1 MGQFRD
7 ITIKEV
13 IDEIN
18 VSYFLPDI
26 QREYVWLDR
35 VAEKKI
41 EQLFDSILRNYP
53 IGTFLF
59 WRLKKNDVETDKA
72 VQPSSDKLNFQLYK
86 FIENYDVRNPHN
98 EKIDITKV
106 NSNDLHI
113 VLDGQQRLTSLYIG
127 LRGSRTLRKP
137 RGRWDNPSA
146 FETKALYLNL
156 RYHPQEDN
164 TDDSYQFEFRT
175 PAQIPAPDINN
186 YWFKVGDILT
196 LKSIIKYSRD
206 NNLSDEEAEIL
217 EKLNNAFCVD
227 RLISYFEESEKNLDK
242 VLKIFI
248 RVNSGGTVLSYSD
261 LLMSILT
268 ANFTSDIRGKMNAY
282 VDAYKEKGFACFGRD
297 QILKTCLLLVG
308 ANHVFNLKNF
318 NRTNISLIE
327 NNWDAIVSSISDAI
341 QIVSDCGYSG
351 QLASGYIVSVIA
363 FYLYNK
369 HISYSRLSNIDKE
382 AIFKFIRNAQIT
394 SYFTTSLDRKINNI
408 KEGMEGVNSF
418 EEFNDKMAKMDANK
432 ALKVTVEDIDDL
444 LTLQYGQPGTL
455 PVLQLLYPNLNY
467 KSSTFH
473 IDHIYPKS
481 KFTSNNT
488 ALNPDYLQDKN
499 YLFNLQ
505 LLEGDENISKSNT
518 DPDIWVN
525 SNFGGN
531 IQKITDYKIKNY
543 IDVAC
548 SLKWQD
554 FESFKTKRTSSLRQ
568 ALINALK

>member
-1 MGQFRD
+1 M
-7 ITIKEV
+7 
-13 IDEIN
+13 
-18 VSYFLPDI
+18 
-26 QREYVWLDR
+26 
-35 VAEKKI
+35 
-41 EQLFDSILRNYP
+41 
-53 IGTFLF
+53 
-59 WRLKKNDVETDKA
+59 
-72 VQPSSDKLNFQLYK
+72 
-86 FIENYDVRNPHN
+86 
-98 EKIDITKV
+98 
-106 NSNDLHI
+106 
-113 VLDGQQRLTSLYIG
+113 
-127 LRGSRTLRKP
+127 
-137 RGRWDNPSA
+137 
-146 FETKALYLNL
+146 
-156 RYHPQEDN
+156 
-164 TDDSYQFEFRT
+164 
-175 PAQIPAPDINN
+175 
-186 YWFKVGDILT
+186 
-196 LKSIIKYSRD
+196 
-206 NNLSDEEAEIL
+206 
-217 EKLNNAFCVD
+217 
-227 RLISYFEESEKNLDK
+227 
-242 VLKIFI
+242 
-248 RVNSGGTVLSYSD
+248 
-261 LLMSILT
+261 
-268 ANFTSDIRGKMNAY
+268 
-282 VDAYKEKGFACFGRD
+282 
-297 QILKTCLLLVG
+297 
-308 ANHVFNLKNF
+308 
-318 NRTNISLIE
+318 
-327 NNWDAIVSSISDAI
+327 
-341 QIVSDCGYSG
+341 
-351 QLASGYIVSVIA
+351 ASGYIVSVIA

-369 HISYSRLSNIDKE
+369 HISYSRLSNVDKE

-481 KFTSNNT
+481 KFTSNNI